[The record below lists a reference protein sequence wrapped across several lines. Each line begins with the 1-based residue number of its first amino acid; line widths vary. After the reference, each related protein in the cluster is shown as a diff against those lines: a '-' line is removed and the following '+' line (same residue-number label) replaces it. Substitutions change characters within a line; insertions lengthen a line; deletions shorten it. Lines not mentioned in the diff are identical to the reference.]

1 MVRLAEKITSKADA
15 KAARL
20 RVGFILANHFTLTAF
35 STCVDTLR
43 LAADEGDGS
52 RPILCSWTVMSAS
65 GRPIRSSCGVDVV
78 PQASLVD
85 PRNFDYVAVIGGL
98 LQRGPQID
106 APTETYLR
114 ETAAAGVP
122 LIGVCTG
129 SFVLARAGL
138 MQGRRCCVSWY
149 HHRDLIEEFG
159 DVVPVSDRIF
169 LDDRD
174 RITCSGGAGAADLA
188 AMLVDRHIG
197 QSAARKS
204 LNVLLF
210 DSPRP
215 ASSTQ
220 PAPPYI
226 LQGAGERVRRASL
239 LMEQSLAEPLAI
251 ETIAKRLDMSVRQ
264 LDRLFHAELG
274 EGPAAIYR
282 AMRVEYGRW
291 MLEETPRPI
300 AEVASLT
307 GFADGAH
314 FSRAFRKQFGI
325 SPSEWRKTAELNE
338 AEHPRL
344 NEEASSERRIF

>member
-1 MVRLAEKITSKADA
+1 MDRVADRAASKGATTRP
-15 KAARL
+15 ARL
-20 RVGFILANHFTLTAF
+20 RVGFILANQFTLTAF
-35 STCVDTLR
+35 STFVDTLR

-52 RPILCSWTVMSAS
+52 RPILSSWTVMSAS
-65 GRPIRSSCGVDVV
+65 GRPTRSSCGVDVL
-78 PQASLVD
+78 PQSGLVD
-85 PRNFDYVAVIGGL
+85 ASNFDYVAVIGGL
-98 LQRGPQID
+98 LHKGSQID
-106 APTETYLR
+106 AATEAYLR
-114 ETAAAGVP
+114 EAAAGGTT

-129 SFVLARAGL
+129 SFILARAGL
-138 MQGRRCCVSWY
+138 MHGRRCCVSWY
-149 HHRDLIEEFG
+149 HHSDLIEEFA
-159 DVVPVSDRIF
+159 DVEPVSDRIF

-215 ASSTQ
+215 ANSTQ
-220 PAPPYI
+220 PVPPYI

-239 LMEQSLAEPLAI
+239 LMEQSLADPLTI
-251 ETIAKRLDMSVRQ
+251 ETIARRLDMSVRQ

-291 MLEETPRPI
+291 MLEGTERAI
-300 AEVASLT
+300 AEVASRT

-325 SPSEWRKTAELNE
+325 SPSEWRKTA
-338 AEHPRL
+338 
-344 NEEASSERRIF
+344 ASSEADGAHGDGSSSDRRIF